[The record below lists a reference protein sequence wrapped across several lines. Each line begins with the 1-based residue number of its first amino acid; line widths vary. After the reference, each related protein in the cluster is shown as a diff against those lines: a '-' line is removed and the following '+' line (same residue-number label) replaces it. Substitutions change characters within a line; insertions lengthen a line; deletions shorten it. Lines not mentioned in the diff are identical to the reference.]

1 MTLKKELLQEILIM
15 EQKGIE
21 VHDYKTVR
29 NYLIGLN
36 RFDLVEWIDNNRSEY
51 TKSILNREQHYIG
64 FYYD

>member
-1 MTLKKELLQEILIM
+1 VILEMEKMGLEI
-15 EQKGIE
+15 
-21 VHDYKTVR
+21 HSYKTVR
-29 NYLIGLN
+29 EHLIGLN